1 MRLQPLFLLIP
12 AVVGFF
18 WLVAYMIFT
27 PRNDF
32 FRKLKRFVAVLS
44 FFFLFAFL
52 SSYTDSKLML
62 HFVLFEQ
69 VCALALVPSLI
80 TLVREYGSTKSAG
93 LLFKLCCMLPMIH
106 LVIGMESVF
115 VAGFETSVGIYMESL
130 SFSGPMFPFLNNN
143 AQIVFYASYTY
154 MFKTFLLI
162 GFLFFA
168 VNIMTCAINGGCKFR
183 DVAGFLFKGGKC
195 RLVPVI
201 YFLSLIEFL
210 IVFPAL
216 VLGKECYSGNVVI
229 TAIACVILK
238 VSVLAASSLSVHL

>member
-1 MRLQPLFLLIP
+1 MRLQPLFLLLP

-18 WLVAYMIFT
+18 WLVAYVIFT

-80 TLVREYGSTKSAG
+80 TLVREYGSTKSTG

-115 VAGFETSVGIYMESL
+115 VAGFET
-130 SFSGPMFPFLNNN
+130 
-143 AQIVFYASYTY
+143 
-154 MFKTFLLI
+154 
-162 GFLFFA
+162 
-168 VNIMTCAINGGCKFR
+168 
-183 DVAGFLFKGGKC
+183 
-195 RLVPVI
+195 
-201 YFLSLIEFL
+201 
-210 IVFPAL
+210 
-216 VLGKECYSGNVVI
+216 
-229 TAIACVILK
+229 
-238 VSVLAASSLSVHL
+238 